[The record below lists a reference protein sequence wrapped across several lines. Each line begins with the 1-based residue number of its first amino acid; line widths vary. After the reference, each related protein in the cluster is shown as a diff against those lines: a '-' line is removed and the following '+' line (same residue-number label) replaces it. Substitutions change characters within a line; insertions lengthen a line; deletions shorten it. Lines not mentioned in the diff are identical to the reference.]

1 MILADSSIL
10 IAYLRDAPPEIERVL
25 LSGQVAICGVTRAK
39 ILHGARTEKDVEV
52 LLTILADFD
61 DIPIPG
67 SVWTAFGRNLF
78 RLRTG
83 GISLA
88 FQDALVAT
96 PAIEAGCELRS
107 LDHHFALM
115 RSALPNLELFT
126 PSA

>member
-25 LSGQVAICGVTRAK
+25 LSGQVAICGVTRAE

-67 SVWTAFGRNLF
+67 SVWTALGRNLF

-83 GISLA
+83 GISVA

-96 PAIEAGCELRS
+96 LAIETGCELWS
-107 LDHHFALM
+107 LDHHFSLM
-115 RSALPNLELFT
+115 RTALPNLELFT